1 MPDCAAASCRRKRPH
16 KEDPM
21 NGLFNMSQLYGA
33 AAVVLAVAA
42 GLCITKY
49 VIKKLLL
56 KYADKKKG

>member
-1 MPDCAAASCRRKRPH
+1 
-16 KEDPM
+16 M

-56 KYADKKKG
+56 KYAAKKTG